1 MTHTNESDVNFISN
15 MFIYLCVQVFII
27 FFVVIGVFW
36 LDLYEKKGFSY
47 KCFSFLWSNSHRLSV
62 NPGFEVNFAEILFPK
77 ICIKAYVQLM
87 MIPGFI

>member
-27 FFVVIGVFW
+27 FFVVIDVFW

-47 KCFSFLWSNSHRLSV
+47 KCFSFLWSNSHRLRV

-77 ICIKAYVQLM
+77 NGIKAYVQLM